1 MLIYGNI
8 MCQIKERIKKM
19 INDTDSKVYIS
30 LLHKCINDSLGQI
43 QEINIEK
50 LKGNQEEFNRIVSW
64 IYFDNYELFNKN
76 VKAVFGDDENKMTE
90 ELADLVKDLTNSSD
104 NVKA

>member
-1 MLIYGNI
+1 
-8 MCQIKERIKKM
+8 M

-30 LLHKCINDSLGQI
+30 LLHKCINDTLEQI

-50 LKGNQEEFNRIVSW
+50 LKGDQVEFRRIVSW

-76 VKAVFGDDENKMTE
+76 VKAVFGDDQNKMTE

>member
-1 MLIYGNI
+1 ML
-8 MCQIKERIKKM
+8 
-19 INDTDSKVYIS
+19 NDTDSKVYVS
-30 LLHKCINDSLGQI
+30 LLHKCINDSLQQI
-43 QEINIEK
+43 SEINIDK
-50 LKGNQEEFNRIVSW
+50 LNSDQDEFRKLVSW